1 MLQDLSEFCMLERQK
16 QGLSQKEVSK
26 RSGVSASTIGGFE
39 RGQFVPNIYT
49 VECIIEALGYELQVM
64 KKEGRK

>member
-1 MLQDLSEFCMLERQK
+1 MLERQK

-26 RSGVSASTIGGFE
+26 RSGVSASTISGFE

-49 VECIIEALGYELQVM
+49 VECIIEALGYELQVV